1 MAVHA
6 FMGDRA
12 LTRVVLDASALPAD
26 LATVERL
33 ARMQLET
40 RRGGRRLV
48 LTGCSME
55 LHELIELVG
64 LSDVLDERDG
74 GRITPWPSSPT

>member
-1 MAVHA
+1 VAVHA

-12 LTRVVLDASALPAD
+12 LTCVVLDASRLPAD
-26 LATVERL
+26 LTTVEHL
-33 ARMQLET
+33 ARMQLQT
-40 RRGGRRLV
+40 RRDGRRLV
-48 LTGCSME
+48 VAGCSRE